1 MKHMEHGIKIFIS
14 KFSQHWLH
22 SLHYKWKNTGF
33 TFNSK
38 TKTLNVFIVLWALL
52 KEILKWHETLNIP
65 NKLTFLTATLKFD
78 PNEVQTPHSADF
90 PRRTGLPSVACTA
103 TLACPRRAGLPSLRW
118 HSCLAREKSL
128 KPLKKFKIQL
138 IITTTVIPITVSK

>member
-1 MKHMEHGIKIFIS
+1 MKHMEHVIKIFIS

-52 KEILKWHETLNIP
+52 KEILKWHETLHIRNKLHIP
-65 NKLTFLTATLKFD
+65 NKLTFRNATFKFWKVDKKYFKLHFNRAKDKEAMWTLNLTKAPLKD
-78 PNEVQTPHSADF
+78 AKNCKAHGT
-90 PRRTGLPSVACTA
+90 C
-103 TLACPRRAGLPSLRW
+103 
-118 HSCLAREKSL
+118 HSCL
-128 KPLKKFKIQL
+128 
-138 IITTTVIPITVSK
+138 